1 VRDDNLAETRT
12 VRPATEHGQGSV
24 SDRIFLAS
32 SNAGKLR
39 EYRDLAAGS
48 RLRFESLPNFS
59 AVTRFDESAPT
70 FAENASGK
78 ALHYSRYADGVV
90 LADDS
95 GLVVPALGGVPGVH
109 SARYAGPEA
118 TDVDRYHKLL
128 CEMEGKEG
136 NARRARFVCVIA
148 MAKHGRALV
157 IVSEQADGV
166 LAKEPRGSGGFGY
179 DPIFLF
185 PELGSTYAELTPEQK
200 NTYSHRGKAFRKLL
214 NFMEAVAD
222 LPSTE

>member
-1 VRDDNLAETRT
+1 
-12 VRPATEHGQGSV
+12 
-24 SDRIFLAS
+24 
-32 SNAGKLR
+32 
-39 EYRDLAAGS
+39 
-48 RLRFESLPNFS
+48 
-59 AVTRFDESAPT
+59 
-70 FAENASGK
+70 
-78 ALHYSRYADGVV
+78 
-90 LADDS
+90 
-95 GLVVPALGGVPGVH
+95 
-109 SARYAGPEA
+109 
-118 TDVDRYHKLL
+118 
-128 CEMEGKEG
+128 
-136 NARRARFVCVIA
+136 VIA